1 MQEVMKLPVLFQHYF
16 EHKNLD
22 KNITFWAYLTHHYS
36 DIPHHDGDEARDM
49 QLPFKTHDHSSGFA
63 PALEPPLLGTLRKF
77 SNTIHIPFT
86 IRYNEDFISSAY
98 NNKVWQPP
106 RVLVNI

>member
-1 MQEVMKLPVLFQHYF
+1 MKLPVLFQHYF

-63 PALEPPLLGTLRKF
+63 PALEPPLLGTFRKF